1 MHVTKVSSSDPQE
14 DNRHQTTCC
23 SRSEV
28 QEQLS
33 FKVVDSIW
41 FFKIKRD
48 DDLVWFLDFE
58 IGGNVV
64 IRDFLRR
71 KLWTRG
77 LDGKFMVLWRVMAS
91 SHRARKRQKCAIFNS
106 LPNQNEK
113 VSQSVIS
120 LLSLCLSLSL
130 SCSFDREGNF
140 LVPKKHSSEDWLLTF
155 DPKDT
160 SHGDIQPTVMTSH
173 QS

>member
-1 MHVTKVSSSDPQE
+1 MVSQKFWVRIHRKTINTNLLAALDLRCNSSSHSKFYIAFGSLKSNEMTILSD
-14 DNRHQTTCC
+14 
-23 SRSEV
+23 SR
-28 QEQLS
+28 
-33 FKVVDSIW
+33 
-41 FFKIKRD
+41 
-48 DDLVWFLDFE
+48 DFE

-113 VSQSVIS
+113 VSQSS
-120 LLSLCLSLSL
+120 LSSLSVSLSL
-130 SCSFDREGNF
+130 Y
-140 LVPKKHSSEDWLLTF
+140 LALLTGRGIF
-155 DPKDT
+155 SSLKSIPLRIG
-160 SHGDIQPTVMTSH
+160 SSLLIQKTLPTVTFS
-173 QS
+173 QL

>member
-1 MHVTKVSSSDPQE
+1 MHCVTKVLSSDPQE

-113 VSQSVIS
+113 VSQSS
-120 LLSLCLSLSL
+120 LSSLSVSLSL
-130 SCSFDREGNF
+130 Y
-140 LVPKKHSSEDWLLTF
+140 LALLTGRGIF
-155 DPKDT
+155 SSLKSIPLRIG
-160 SHGDIQPTVMTSH
+160 SSLLIQKTLPTVTFS
-173 QS
+173 QL